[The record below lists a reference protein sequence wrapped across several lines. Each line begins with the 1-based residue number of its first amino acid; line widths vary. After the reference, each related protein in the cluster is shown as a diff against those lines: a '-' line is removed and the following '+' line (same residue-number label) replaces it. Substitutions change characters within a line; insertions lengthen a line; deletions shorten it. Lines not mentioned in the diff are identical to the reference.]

1 MSDTFSSAIP
11 SKSRPEWAKL
21 ITGEIQHE
29 FKNYVLQ
36 LRIYQ
41 IRKDIEHGRTTVEK
55 SLDSLYELCM
65 KYSLAVRAD
74 FKEIFKSW

>member
-21 ITGEIQHE
+21 ITGEIKHE

-41 IRKDIEHGRTTVEK
+41 IRKDIEHGRTTVDK
-55 SLDSLYELCM
+55 SLDSLYDLCM

>member
-1 MSDTFSSAIP
+1 MALQNSSPIP
-11 SKSRPEWAKL
+11 PRSRAEWSKL

-41 IRKDIEHGRTTVEK
+41 IRKDIEHGRTTIERSV
-55 SLDSLYELCM
+55 DSLYELCM
-65 KYSLAVRAD
+65 KYQLAVAED
-74 FKEIFKSW
+74 CKEIFKVW